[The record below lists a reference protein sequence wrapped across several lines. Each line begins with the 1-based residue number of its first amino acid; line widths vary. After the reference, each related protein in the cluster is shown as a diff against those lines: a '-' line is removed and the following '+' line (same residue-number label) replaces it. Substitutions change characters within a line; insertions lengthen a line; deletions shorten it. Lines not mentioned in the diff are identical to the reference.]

1 MQLKL
6 PCLILSRHICTAHHR
21 VPTKGGLVCEGAS
34 AEATHVGFLP
44 GVDALVPLEGVELGE
59 LLVAIFTAVRTLT

>member
-1 MQLKL
+1 M
-6 PCLILSRHICTAHHR
+6 
-21 VPTKGGLVCEGAS
+21 PTKGGLVCEGAS

-59 LLVAIFTAVRTLT
+59 LLVTVFTAVWTLT